1 MTQHL
6 LEQQTEEDHRI
17 MRQLALVVGGFFVAT
32 VAMAVIIGVI
42 MG

>member
-6 LEQQTEEDHRI
+6 LEQHTEEDHHI

-32 VAMAVIIGVI
+32 VAMAIIIGAV

>member
-6 LEQQTEEDHRI
+6 LEQHTEEDHRI

-32 VAMAVIIGVI
+32 IAMAVIIGVI